1 MRPTRLS
8 LIPPHRMDLDAAW
21 LARAALSLLRVRQ
34 ATPND
39 DFVGVEG
46 LTFLSVRS
54 SLCALLASVDWEPGS
69 EVLVSAMTITDM
81 PKLIAAFGFVPVAVD
96 IDPRTL
102 APDLAELKRR
112 IGPKTRAVLVAHLF
126 GARSDLDPVARL
138 AERHGLMLIEDAAQ
152 AFVGPAWR
160 GHASATVTLFSFGTL
175 KTLTA
180 LGGGVAVVR
189 DPVLRENMRRAQAS
203 WPQQSRTAFG
213 SKVLKAALFLFAQQP
228 LVYGLIAHVLA
239 LMGRSINEVLRKAT
253 RGFPARD
260 VTELR
265 SLLER
270 RPHPALVAF
279 LHARIAGFRPA
290 RLDARRRAGERLRAA
305 FPTRQPGAHA
315 QLHTHWA
322 APLEVR
328 DVEAMRAALWRAGI
342 DGSGASNMTAIGGAR
357 AQQLLRNLVFV
368 PAYPELGGKGLEQ
381 VMSAVER
388 ELARVDA
395 ALLPSNL
402 PLAA

>member
-8 LIPPHRMDLDAAW
+8 LIPPHRIDLDTAW
-21 LARAALSLLRVRQ
+21 LARAAESLVRVRQ
-34 ATPND
+34 PAPSD
-39 DFVGVEG
+39 DFVGTDG
-46 LTFLSVRS
+46 LSFLSVRS

-81 PKLIAAFGFVPVAVD
+81 PKLIASFGFVPVAVD
-96 IDPRTL
+96 VDPRTL
-102 APDLAELKRR
+102 APDLAELKRQ
-112 IGPKTRAVLVAHLF
+112 IGPKTRAILVAHLF
-126 GARSDLDPVARL
+126 GARADLEPVARI

-160 GHASATVTLFSFGTL
+160 GHPSATLTLFSFGTL
-175 KTLTA
+175 KTMTA

-189 DPVLRENMRRAQAS
+189 DPELRERMRRVQES
-203 WPQQSRTAFG
+203 WPMQSRAAFG
-213 SKVLKAALFLFAQQP
+213 AKIFKAALFLFAQQP
-228 LVYGLIAHVLA
+228 LVYGLIAHALA

-260 VTELR
+260 LSELR
-265 SLLER
+265 ALLER
-270 RPHPALVAF
+270 QPHPALVA
-279 LHARIAGFRPA
+279 LLRARLAGFSPA
-290 RLDARRRAGERLRAA
+290 RLDARRRAGEQLRAA
-305 FPTRQPGAHA
+305 FPSRVPGAHA
-315 QLHTHWA
+315 QAHTHWA

-357 AQQLLRNLVFV
+357 AQKLVKDLVFV
-368 PAYPELGGKGLEQ
+368 PAYPELGPKGLEQ
-381 VMSAVER
+381 VMRAVER
-388 ELARVDA
+388 ELARVDTA
-395 ALLPSNL
+395 AVPSKL